1 MRIKC
6 PSCSAENDLATLFDC
21 AAGSELMKLLSE
33 LEPTLARPL
42 LAYLGLFRSK
52 SRALSWDRALKLARE
67 VLELTSNQ
75 AQLSTAIGK
84 AVEILREKQRSGNWK
99 PLGNHNYL
107 KRVIE
112 DSPIQTNLSL
122 VSSEVPEPVEQRKT
136 FTSKTASGMMA
147 LEQFKNGG
155 Q

>member
-1 MRIKC
+1 MRVKC

-112 DSPIQTNLSL
+112 DSPIETNLPAIR
-122 VSSEVPEPVEQRKT
+122 SEESNEQHVPRQL
-136 FTSKTASGMMA
+136 TSKTANGMIA
-147 LEQFKNGG
+147 LQNFKHRR
-155 Q
+155 